1 VEYREEGLEEEEE
14 DMMLDDCLIVGRV
27 ELAGVRDEE
36 EGLIG

>member
-27 ELAGVRDEE
+27 E
-36 EGLIG
+36 